1 MTKSIVSL
9 LALVAATPALA
20 QSNPTQPTTDSA
32 GDTIVVTATR
42 SGDAIPTDLLGASVT
57 VLDAAAL
64 DQRQTRVVSDILR
77 DVPGVAVSRTG
88 AVGGLTEVRLRGAE
102 GNHTLVL
109 IDGIKASDPYFG
121 EYDFGTLLADEDA
134 RIEVLRG
141 QQSSLYGSDAIGGV
155 INYITLT
162 GAEAP
167 GIKLRAEGGSMGT
180 FSGGARAAGVSG
192 DVDYAL
198 SSSYLHT
205 DGYPTAIGGR
215 RDVGSDSVGASA
227 KATWTPAGNLKLTAV
242 GRYSLT
248 DADIND
254 SDNDFASPS
263 FGLTIDSPG
272 TRFRNQGF
280 YGLLRGQL
288 DLLDGRFTNV
298 VSGQIADTTRDA
310 FDVPDAYSPRA
321 GQPIVKASGD
331 HGRRLKG
338 SYEGTF
344 RFGGDAVK
352 QSLTGAVDYERESGR
367 NTVALSGAFLGWRHT
382 VNTGVV
388 GEYEL
393 IANDRLG
400 LGASV
405 RHDFNTRFA
414 DDTTY
419 RVQASYKF
427 DEGTRIHAAAGSG
440 VKAPTFGELFD
451 YYVGRYIGNPD
462 LRPEK
467 STGFEAGVEQALTG
481 TRVVLGA
488 TYFDNRLKDE
498 ITFAFTAAGTTSINQ
513 PGRTHQRGVE
523 MYANAKLGGGWRLDA
538 SYTYLHAPRD
548 QIVLPLT
555 SPYTGTEVTAQAAR
569 RAKTIASASLNWAPE
584 QLPFSANVTVRYN
597 GRQHDLAF
605 IDPSFVPA
613 LARLRSFTLVN
624 LAATYRVSEHLELFG
639 RVENLLDRRYSEIYS
654 FAAPGRA
661 GYGGA
666 RLRF

>member
-1 MTKSIVSL
+1 MKTCVSL
-9 LALVAATPALA
+9 LALAAAAPALA
-20 QSNPTQPTTDSA
+20 QSNPTQPTTDAA
-32 GDTIVVTATR
+32 GDTIVVTASR
-42 SGDAIPTDLLGASVT
+42 SGDAIPIDLLGASVT
-57 VLDAAAL
+57 VLDDAAL
-64 DQRQTRVVSDILR
+64 DQRQTRIVSDILR

-88 AVGGLTEVRLRGAE
+88 AVGGMTQVRLRGAE

-109 IDGIKASDPYFG
+109 IDGIKASDPYSG

-134 RIEVLRG
+134 KIEVLRG

-180 FSGGARAAGVSG
+180 FSGAARAAGVTG

-198 SSSYLHT
+198 SSSYLRT

-215 RDVGSDSVGASA
+215 RDVGSDNLGASV
-227 KATWTPAGNLKLTAV
+227 KASWTPTATFKLTAV
-242 GRYSLT
+242 GRYSRT
-248 DADIND
+248 AADTND
-254 SDNDFASPS
+254 GDNDYSSPT
-263 FGLTIDSPG
+263 FGRTIDSPG
-272 TRFRNQGF
+272 VYFHNDAF
-280 YGLLRGQL
+280 YGLLRAQL

-298 VSGQIADTTRDA
+298 VTGQLADTKRTD
-310 FDVPDAYSPRA
+310 FDVADPNAPPA
-321 GQPIVKASGD
+321 GQPIVKANGD
-331 HGRRLKG
+331 HGRRAKG

-344 RFGGDAVK
+344 RFGGDTVK
-352 QSLTGAVDYERESGR
+352 QSLTAAVDYERESEH
-367 NTVALSGAFLGWRHT
+367 TIVSQYGAFLGWRHI

-393 IANDRLG
+393 VANDRLG
-400 LGASV
+400 VGASV

-419 RVQASYKF
+419 RVQASYRF
-427 DEGTRIHAAAGSG
+427 DEGTRLHAASGSG
-440 VKAPTFGELFD
+440 VKSPSFGELFD
-451 YYVGRYIGNPD
+451 YYEGRYIGNPD

-467 STGFEAGVEQALTG
+467 STGFEAGVEQTLTG
-481 TRVVLGA
+481 AHVVLGA
-488 TYFDNRLKDE
+488 TYFANRLKDE
-498 ITFAFTAAGTTSINQ
+498 IGFAYTADGMTSVNE

-523 MYANAKLGGGWRLDA
+523 MYANARLGGGWRLDA

-548 QIVLPLT
+548 QVVLPLVA
-555 SPYTGTEVTAQAAR
+555 PYTGTAVTAQAPR

-584 QLPFSANVTVRYN
+584 QQPFSADVTVRYN
-597 GRQHDLAF
+597 GRQNDVAY

-624 LAATYRVSEHLELFG
+624 LAATYRIGRHVELFG
-639 RVENLLDRRYSEIYS
+639 RVENLLDRTYAEVYS
-654 FAAPGRA
+654 FVAAGRTA
-661 GYGGA
+661 YGGVRV
-666 RLRF
+666 RL